1 MKDTFVEQQQQDEER
16 SEKCGSLEAA
26 TSLLISLR
34 NREIKKCGNKPS
46 GPKQGADLDARLASG
61 KSLGN
66 VYFTSIVNGVGHRFR
81 CTSDCIGGRGL
92 RVFDHV
98 SKGVTLARGAGK
110 VVSRDE
116 ALAATTSFKI
126 YDSKGKYLLL
136 DPPTTAMPAHL
147 ANTSDGT
154 VANNCRIAHKA
165 GSSYFS
171 IITLRALEPGE
182 EVLVAY
188 GSKFTSMV
196 RVAAVL
202 QQMSEE
208 KDRAVKCNTLLQCCL
223 CKSFIKKRCFKY
235 HSKLVCLKKQKLF
248 LCSK

>member
-1 MKDTFVEQQQQDEER
+1 MKGTFEEQQQQNGEP
-16 SEKCGSLEAA
+16 SKQCWSLEVA

-81 CTSDCIGGRGL
+81 CTSNCIGGRGL

-126 YDSKGKYLLL
+126 YDSKGKYLLI

-147 ANTSDGT
+147 ANTSDGS

-188 GSKFTSMV
+188 GSKFTGTV
-196 RVAAVL
+196 REVAKEEHRMRTMENKMSCNMLVRCVL
-202 QQMSEE
+202 
-208 KDRAVKCNTLLQCCL
+208 CNSL
-223 CKSFIKKRCFKY
+223 IKKRLLKY
-235 HSKLVCLKKQKLF
+235 HSKLVCRRKQNVL
-248 LCSK
+248 LS